1 MEKIQAAIL
10 AGGFGTRLG
19 HITRKKPKALVEVG
33 GSPFISH
40 LLLQLNSLGVENA
53 VLLTGYRHGML
64 RDYCGDGKK
73 WGVKLRY
80 SRETKPLGTGGALL
94 LAKRKLKG
102 TTLVLNGDSY
112 MPLPLA
118 KMMDAHRKNGA
129 WATILCMRG
138 ELAARGAIDLD
149 GKGMV
154 REFGEKGKTGIGYFN
169 TGAYLIGEKALELL
183 AKLKRRGELLS
194 VEKSLFPL
202 LATRKKLFAYKGIG
216 PFEDMGTHEGLAR
229 AHSVMGGAIFLDR
242 DGVINR
248 NRKNYVLKVSDFKF
262 EGRALSGMKKLSGFG
277 MPIFVVTNQSAI
289 GRGIASMK
297 EVDMVHG
304 RMLSEFMRE
313 GIRVKD
319 VFVCPHAPSI
329 KCKCRKPKIGMLL
342 QAKRKYGVNLSAS
355 VVIGDATSDIEMGK
369 RAGCKT
375 ILVKTGH
382 GGKDGKH
389 KVKSDFVAK
398 DLEDAAGKLQRL
410 LSAGK

>member
-1 MEKIQAAIL
+1 
-10 AGGFGTRLG
+10 
-19 HITRKKPKALVEVG
+19 
-33 GSPFISH
+33 
-40 LLLQLNSLGVENA
+40 
-53 VLLTGYRHGML
+53 
-64 RDYCGDGKK
+64 
-73 WGVKLRY
+73 
-80 SRETKPLGTGGALL
+80 
-94 LAKRKLKG
+94 
-102 TTLVLNGDSY
+102 
-112 MPLPLA
+112 
-118 KMMDAHRKNGA
+118 
-129 WATILCMRG
+129 
-138 ELAARGAIDLD
+138 
-149 GKGMV
+149 
-154 REFGEKGKTGIGYFN
+154 
-169 TGAYLIGEKALELL
+169 
-183 AKLKRRGELLS
+183 
-194 VEKSLFPL
+194 
-202 LATRKKLFAYKGIG
+202 
-216 PFEDMGTHEGLAR
+216 
-229 AHSVMGGAIFLDR
+229 VMGGAIFLDR